1 MPFRFGPPWLTGTF
15 SQKDG
20 KAKIRRHTSRGDGL
34 STAFQKVAL
43 LRTGNLLLSVAA
55 ISKALSADNFS
66 TLVTFPFVAIRRGY
80 FPVADF
86 ALEACSVIG
95 QFLEGNGL
103 CGVHRLGADIAL
115 VATTAELGGTSFTTG
130 LGLPSLLG

>member
-1 MPFRFGPPWLTGTF
+1 MQWTYVAGGWTF
-15 SQKDG
+15 NSLS
-20 KAKIRRHTSRGDGL
+20 KIT
-34 STAFQKVAL
+34 L

-130 LGLPSLLG
+130 LGRPSLLG